1 MKEINLH
8 LASFPCLAGLTLAF
22 APHVVAKYLDR
33 FVAAVGV
40 LHHQDNRMFLRRLE
54 AYMPRRPSTHHLAA
68 LPRCIPHS
76 TFLNLPS
83 LAEMQE
89 WLRRQYM
96 AHHLHLQNS
105 FTLPGVAANKVLHP
119 LRLHLDIMKMPFL
132 AQFLPDWWVPKK

>member
-22 APHVVAKYLDR
+22 APHVVANYLDR

-40 LHHQDNRMFLRRLE
+40 LHHQDNHMLLRRLE
-54 AYMPRRPSTHHLAA
+54 AYMPRRPLTHHLAA

-76 TFLNLPS
+76 TFLNLP
-83 LAEMQE
+83 LLVEMQE

-105 FTLPGVAANKVLHP
+105 FTLPGMVASKVLHP
-119 LRLHLDIMKMPFL
+119 QGPLQNIMKTPFL
-132 AQFLPDWWVPKK
+132 ARYSPDW